1 MFKNFFI
8 LGIVSA
14 VATTIACFGYTTM
27 YYSLIVDFSEAN
39 GIVMLA
45 SWSLLVAMIAVVLN
59 FVCRLILKKSTIA
72 DFAFNLLFSLVS
84 IVMVFVLLSAKDP
97 DFKTE
102 NAQLFAEFYKG
113 FVMPMLFFPVLT
125 WFTFKPLIVKS

>member
-14 VATTIACFGYTTM
+14 IASTIACFAYTTM

-45 SWSLLVAMIAVVLN
+45 SGSLLVAMIAAVLN
-59 FVCRLILKKSTIA
+59 FVSRIVLKKASIA
-72 DFAFNLLFSLVS
+72 DFAFNLIFSLVS
-84 IVMVFVLLSAKDP
+84 IMMVFVLLSAKDP
-97 DFKTE
+97 DFKSE

-125 WFTFKPLIVKS
+125 WFTFKPLIIKS

>member
-14 VATTIACFGYTTM
+14 IASTIACFAYTSL
-27 YYSLIVDFSEAN
+27 YYSKIVDFSEAN

-45 SWSLLVAMIAVVLN
+45 SGCFLVAMIAVVLN
-59 FVCRLILKKSTIA
+59 VVSRIVLKKVALA
-72 DFAFNLLFSLVS
+72 DFAFNLIFSLVS
-84 IVMVFVLLSAKDP
+84 IAFVFIVLGANDP

-113 FVMPMLFFPVLT
+113 FVMPMLFFPILT
-125 WFTFKPLIVKS
+125 WFTFKPLIIKS